1 MYTLYKKIEIPVLY
15 AEIYHFLF
23 REDTILFMDSNSAT
37 NTKFYHKHTIVF
49 VYSIYIKYM

>member
-49 VYSIYIKYM
+49 VYSIYIKYI